1 MDYNRPM
8 SERPNRSTEAPMNTA
23 PRGPSPQLTSAQRA
37 ELRGRAHGLSPVVMI
52 GDAGLS
58 ESVVSETDRALDIHG
73 LIKVRVHGDDRAARE
88 ALGLALS
95 EQLACAL
102 VQTIGKLLVLWREPL
117 PTDPVRAPIRR
128 RVATAPKKL
137 AAEGK
142 PAPKKKARPGVPRA
156 ETPAKPVRRKA
167 PPRHARTI
175 GPGSRTARGALNPA
189 IKPVMRASIDRD
201 SAADHDDD
209 GVLRA
214 GRASAPPARSRPSAA
229 RSATA
234 GASPKRP
241 STAGKSARSGV
252 SSGAK
257 KPRSTAV
264 AGKPAPRKSAAPAK
278 TSAARKPASGKP
290 RTPQGGSSATRSE
303 RPAPRSR
310 AGRRVP

>member
-1 MDYNRPM
+1 VDYNRLM
-8 SERPNRSTEAPMNTA
+8 SERPIRSTEALVETT

-58 ESVVSETDRALDIHG
+58 ETVVKETDRALDVHG

-88 ALGLALS
+88 APGQALS
-95 EQLACAL
+95 EQLGCAL
-102 VQTIGKLLVLWREPL
+102 VQTIGKLLVLWREP
-117 PTDPVRAPIRR
+117 TASEPVRAPIRR

-142 PAPKKKARPGVPRA
+142 PAPTKKARPGVPRA
-156 ETPAKPVRRKA
+156 ETPAKPARRKA

-189 IKPVMRASIDRD
+189 IKPVMRTSIDRD
-201 SAADHDDD
+201 SSADHDDD

-214 GRASAPPARSRPSAA
+214 ARGGAAQTRSRPSPAL
-229 RSATA
+229 SANA
-234 GASPKRP
+234 GAAPKRP
-241 STAGKSARSGV
+241 STAGKSTRSGIG
-252 SSGAK
+252 SPAK
-257 KPRSTAV
+257 KPRSASV
-264 AGKPAPRKSAAPAK
+264 SGKPAPRKSAATGK
-278 TSAARKPASGKP
+278 TTPTGKPASAKP
-290 RTPQGGSSATRSE
+290 RAPKGGASATRSE

-310 AGRRVP
+310 AVRRAP

>member
-1 MDYNRPM
+1 M
-8 SERPNRSTEAPMNTA
+8 SERPIRSTEAPDETA

-37 ELRGRAHGLSPVVMI
+37 ELRGRAHGLSPVVMV
-52 GDAGLS
+52 GDAGLTD
-58 ESVVSETDRALDIHG
+58 SVVSETDRALDVHG

-88 ALGLALS
+88 ALGQALS
-95 EQLACAL
+95 GQLGCAL
-102 VQTIGKLLVLWREPL
+102 VQTIGKLLVLWREPV

-167 PPRHARTI
+167 PPRHARTL

-189 IKPVMRASIDRD
+189 IKPVMRSIDRE
-201 SAADHDDD
+201 SAADQNDD
-209 GVLRA
+209 GVLRPA
-214 GRASAPPARSRPSAA
+214 RASASPARPRPSAA
-229 RSATA
+229 RSAMS
-234 GASPKRP
+234 GATPKRP
-241 STAGKSARSGV
+241 TTAGKSGRSGV

-257 KPRSTAV
+257 KPRSASV

-278 TSAARKPASGKP
+278 TSAARTPASGKP
-290 RTPQGGSSATRSE
+290 RTPQGGASTTRSE